1 MKQIS
6 NLVKLQLKNLY
17 GINVIRHTTDKKVK
31 KRKLALAVVYAVLA
45 VMICFYMG
53 AAAYGYIALGLAEM
67 VPAYLV
73 MISSLLIL
81 FFGIFKAGNVIFQR
95 ESYDILCSLPVSQ
108 TAIVVSRFVRMYVE
122 NLLLVCGI
130 MLPGILVYG
139 VMIRPGISF
148 YLIGFIVTVFVPLIP
163 ITIATFLGAL
173 ITAIA
178 SRMKHKNLVSVVLSL
193 LLFGGIMLGTS
204 QMKMIEDDF
213 SVEMLQSL
221 SDVVLTLI
229 KSIYPPAIW
238 MGNAMLEG
246 NFVTCL
252 LCVVGGVL
260 VFLVAMAII
269 SMNFHGICRGLYST
283 SAKHDYQM
291 ESLKKESVLS
301 ALYKREFKRYF
312 SSSIYVTNTIIG
324 PIMAVIF
331 AAAVLGVGVDQIQQ
345 GLGIPLNIKGVIPF
359 LLAGIFSIMTTTST
373 SISMEGKEW
382 WIVKSLPVK
391 TKDLLDSKILLNL
404 SLFLPFYLV
413 AEVLLTIALKPDL
426 IELLWQLV
434 VPVIMI
440 LFSCIF
446 GITVNLKMP
455 VFDWENEV
463 VIVKQSASAMIGGLG
478 GLVIILICMVPVLV
492 APAAYDN
499 LLKAV
504 ICVAVVC
511 VTGLLYKKNNAVNL
525 QEL

>member
-1 MKQIS
+1 
-6 NLVKLQLKNLY
+6 
-17 GINVIRHTTDKKVK
+17 
-31 KRKLALAVVYAVLA
+31 
-45 VMICFYMG
+45 
-53 AAAYGYIALGLAEM
+53 
-67 VPAYLV
+67 
-73 MISSLLIL
+73 
-81 FFGIFKAGNVIFQR
+81 
-95 ESYDILCSLPVSQ
+95 
-108 TAIVVSRFVRMYVE
+108 
-122 NLLLVCGI
+122 
-130 MLPGILVYG
+130 
-139 VMIRPGISF
+139 
-148 YLIGFIVTVFVPLIP
+148 
-163 ITIATFLGAL
+163 
-173 ITAIA
+173 
-178 SRMKHKNLVSVVLSL
+178 
-193 LLFGGIMLGTS
+193 MLGTS

-331 AAAVLGVGVDQIQQ
+331 AAAVLGVGVDRIQQ

-359 LLAGIFSIMTTTST
+359 LLAGIFSIMTTTCT